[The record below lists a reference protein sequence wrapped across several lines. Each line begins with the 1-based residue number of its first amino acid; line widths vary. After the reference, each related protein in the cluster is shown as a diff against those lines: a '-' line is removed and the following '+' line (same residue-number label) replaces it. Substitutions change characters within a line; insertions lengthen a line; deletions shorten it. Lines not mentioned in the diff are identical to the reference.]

1 MTAIERVRELLDERG
16 VDYRVSATGYS
27 IDIGPYT
34 TAYANRSDTTLD
46 VSLRQVTPAKA
57 IAATLGSSSCTN
69 NCTNGERTGTCTADE
84 TETWECVCDQ
94 IGRYGKRVTVHV
106 MECSECGH
114 TYEHVNG
121 DYEFCPHCGR
131 RLEVTDG

>member
-46 VSLRQVTPAKA
+46 VSLRQVTPEQAV
-57 IAATLGSSSCTN
+57 AATLGA
-69 NCTNGERTGTCTADE
+69 GTCTADE

-94 IGRYGKRVTVHV
+94 IGSYGKRVTVHM

-114 TYEHVNG
+114 AYEHVNG
-121 DYEFCPHCGR
+121 DYEFCPRCGR
-131 RLEVTDG
+131 RVVEVDA

>member
-1 MTAIERVRELLDERG
+1 MTSATEKLRRLLDERG
-16 VDYRVSATGYS
+16 VEWAEYGDGYTLLRH
-27 IDIGPYT
+27 GGREYT
-34 TAYANRSDTTLD
+34 VQPNICNRLI
-46 VSLRQVTPAKA
+46 VTNLTPEQA
-57 IAATLGSSSCTN
+57 IAATLGA
-69 NCTNGERTGTCTADE
+69 GTCTADE

-131 RLEVTDG
+131 RVVEVDA